1 MEEKFVDIK
10 GFEGVY
16 RIGNKGTLL
25 SCKKH
30 RLHPN
35 DNDGWHPLSNVNSK
49 GGYFSVILEHNEKKR
64 CCRIHRLVY
73 EHFVGEIPKGH
84 MWNVHHINGNRQDN
98 RVENLELLS
107 AFEHNHKHHKYES
120 KPSVLGA
127 KRRKIK
133 PKTEPKIKSPN
144 GKWDTTYSAMN
155 YYNQHIRPQII
166 IQKDL
171 DGNFIA
177 QYDNA
182 AEASR
187 ATGVCARNILQVA
200 MKTPTE
206 KGYLRKTAGGYKWEA
221 QSRS

>member
-10 GFEGVY
+10 GFEGKY

-25 SCKKH
+25 SFSRGKWNE
-30 RLHPN
+30 R
-35 DNDGWHPLSNVNSK
+35 SNVNSK
-49 GGYFSVILEHNEKKR
+49 GGYFSVNLYNGTSMKTT
-64 CCRIHRLVY
+64 RIHRLVY
-73 EHFVGEIPKGH
+73 EHFVGEIPKGRKWH
-84 MWNVHHINGNRQDN
+84 VHHINGNKQDN

-107 AFEHNHKHHKYES
+107 SMEHFYKDKEKHTTVGMNH
-120 KPSVLGA
+120 
-127 KRRKIK
+127 
-133 PKTEPKIKSPN
+133 
-144 GKWDTTYSAMN
+144 
-155 YYNQHIRPQII
+155 YNQHIRPQKI

-171 DGNFIA
+171 QGNFIA
-177 QYDNA
+177 EYENA

-187 ATGVCARNILQVA
+187 ATGVCSRNILQVS